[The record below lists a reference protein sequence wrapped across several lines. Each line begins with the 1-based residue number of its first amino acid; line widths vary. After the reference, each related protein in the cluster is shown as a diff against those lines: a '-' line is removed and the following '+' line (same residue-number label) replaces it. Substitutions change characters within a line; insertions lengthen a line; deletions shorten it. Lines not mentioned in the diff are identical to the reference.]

1 MFYFFVQVFVSL
13 GLILTTFYIFN
24 KKEITNL
31 ENLIILFIFNICMFC
46 LYQNIGILYMIFFI
60 DFYIVIL
67 LSL

>member
-31 ENLIILFIFNICMFC
+31 ENLIILFIFDSVRNVFKCYF
-46 LYQNIGILYMIFFI
+46 
-60 DFYIVIL
+60 
-67 LSL
+67 